1 METSGWLVHGVGHKI
16 LHTIGVMENN
26 DPSFGNPNSDEYCP
40 DYIKLPKLKQLSR
53 KINSRIPLEK
63 GRTSTNN
70 IENFL
75 IKMTK
80 HLIRSKP
87 FKDRPVISGLYGLYP
102 LVDET
107 KTEADY
113 MSCIITNEGVYVH
126 MQHIRKNLSSSMNI
140 SVGPEIDLNVLNEFD
155 IRTPNIL
162 RLNVVG
168 AEIIRLVSSMNVESP
183 IYEEPPSG
191 DFSSSYLRLAKL
203 KKLCKEVAH
212 QFDIE
217 RPIKYCNVCALDIE
231 RFFTDLSKT
240 SIRSRF
246 MRLPAA
252 NRYPEEDPY
261 PRTREKVMLACQI
274 TPSGVYLH
282 TKFLLHK
289 KDKKRPRES
298 SSELE
303 TRSVLARKSL
313 KGVQE
318 QLKSIQGLSASL
330 KNQIGIMEESIRV
343 RLDQT
348 ADII

>member
-1 METSGWLVHGVGHKI
+1 MEISDWLVHGVGHKI

-26 DPSFGNPNSDEYCP
+26 DPSFGKPNSDEYCL
-40 DYIKLPKLKQLSR
+40 DYIKLPMLKQLSR

-63 GRTSTNN
+63 GRTSTNS

-75 IKMTK
+75 IKMAK
-80 HLIRSKP
+80 HSIRSKP
-87 FKDRPVISGLYGLYP
+87 FKDRRPVISGSQVATNKYP

-113 MSCIITNEGVYVH
+113 MSCIITAEGVYVH
-126 MQHIRKNLSSSMNI
+126 MQHILKNLSSSMNI
-140 SVGPEIDLNVLNEFD
+140 SVGPEID
-155 IRTPNIL
+155 IRTPN

-168 AEIIRLVSSMNVESP
+168 AEIIRLVVHRMNVESP
-183 IYEEPPSG
+183 TYEEPASG
-191 DFSSSYLRLAKL
+191 DFSYDYLRLPKL

-212 QFDIE
+212 QFEIE

-240 SIRSRF
+240 SIFSGRMKS
-246 MRLPAA
+246 PAA
-252 NRYPEEDPY
+252 NRYPEEVPY
-261 PRTREKVMLACQI
+261 VQKKRMLTCQI
-274 TPSGVYLH
+274 TSSGVYLH

-303 TRSVLARKSL
+303 IRSVLARKRL

-318 QLKSIQGLSASL
+318 QLRSIQGLSASL

-343 RLDQT
+343 RLDQAT
-348 ADII
+348 DII

>member
-1 METSGWLVHGVGHKI
+1 METSGWLVHGAGHKI
-16 LHTIGVMENN
+16 LHTIGVMEKGA
-26 DPSFGNPNSDEYCP
+26 PTFGKPNSDEFCL

-75 IKMTK
+75 LNMTK
-80 HLIRSKP
+80 HSIRSKP
-87 FKDRPVISGLYGLYP
+87 FKHRPVISGSEVATNKYP
-102 LVDET
+102 VVDEF
-107 KTEADY
+107 KKEVGY
-113 MSCIITNEGVYVH
+113 MSCIITAEGVYVH

-155 IRTPNIL
+155 IRTS
-162 RLNVVG
+162 VVG

-183 IYEEPPSG
+183 TYEEPASG
-191 DFSSSYLRLAKL
+191 DFSIDYLRLAKL

-212 QFDIE
+212 QFEIE

-240 SIRSRF
+240 SIRSRR
-246 MRLPAA
+246 MRCTAA
-252 NRYPEEDPY
+252 NRYPEEDPHAG
-261 PRTREKVMLACQI
+261 EKLMLACQI
-274 TPSGVYLH
+274 TSSGVYLH

-303 TRSVLARKSL
+303 IRSVLARKRL

-318 QLKSIQGLSASL
+318 QLRSIQGLSASL

-343 RLDQT
+343 RLDQPT
-348 ADII
+348 DII